1 MPVDVSEESFAELVG
16 KGSILLDVWGP
27 QCAPC
32 LALMPEVEAL
42 EERYHGQIQLLK
54 LNAAENRKLC
64 RSLRIAGLPAYVTF
78 RDGME
83 VERVT
88 GGSATVQ
95 NIASAID
102 RLLAGAPARGL
113 PVPEHLREGG
123 EYGSDRQEGD
133 RSRGPG

>member
-1 MPVDVSEESFAELVG
+1 MAVDVSEESFAALVG
-16 KGSILLDVWGP
+16 KGSILLDVWSP

-32 LALMPEVEAL
+32 LALMPAVEAL
-42 EERYHGQIQLLK
+42 EERYRGKIRLLK

-78 RDGME
+78 RDGIE

-88 GGSATVQ
+88 GGSATAQ
-95 NIASAID
+95 SIASAID

-113 PVPEHLREGG
+113 PVPEHMREGG
-123 EYGSDRQEGD
+123 EYGSHRQEGG
-133 RSRGPG
+133 RSRRPG